1 MTFKLHASAVQA
13 VERIQN
19 RHTASRATIRRTL
32 WGFNVSAKRLK
43 ILFALALASVA
54 VVFIRNTIDRV

>member
-19 RHTASRATIRRTL
+19 HYTASRATIRSTL
-32 WGFNVSAKRLK
+32 WGFNVGAKRLK
-43 ILFALALASVA
+43 ILLALALASVA
-54 VVFIRNTIDRV
+54 MVFIRNTIDRV